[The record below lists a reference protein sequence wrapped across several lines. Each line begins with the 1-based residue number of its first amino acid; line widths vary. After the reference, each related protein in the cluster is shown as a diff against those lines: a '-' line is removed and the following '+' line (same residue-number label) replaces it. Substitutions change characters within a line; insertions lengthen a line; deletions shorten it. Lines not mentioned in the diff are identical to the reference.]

1 MFGLCIS
8 CVKNF
13 FDFFYMGQ
21 YQTTA
26 NYFCVSSLI
35 VSSGRFAINVW
46 RRKKSFLA
54 GKICSEFAPKEVDL
68 HT

>member
-1 MFGLCIS
+1 
-8 CVKNF
+8 
-13 FDFFYMGQ
+13 MGQ